1 MSRINS
7 HCLEVSKEGRFFLRG
22 SNDHEQIGLGEE
34 KIRKKRNQILKLNL
48 AGFILTLKML

>member
-7 HCLEVSKEGRFFLRG
+7 HCLAVSKEGRFFLRG